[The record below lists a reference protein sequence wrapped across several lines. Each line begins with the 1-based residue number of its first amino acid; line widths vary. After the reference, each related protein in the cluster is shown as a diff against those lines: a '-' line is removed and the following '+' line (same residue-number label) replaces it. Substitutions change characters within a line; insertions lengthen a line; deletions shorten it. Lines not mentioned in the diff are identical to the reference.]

1 MAQQTSYGVEA
12 FIGDVKQI
20 LAESGAS
27 QAGLERIAERMREL
41 TRNPALTDA
50 GEQPTGNIH
59 SRGPNQGSQQGPL
72 YTDDS
77 GLTLVR
83 ARFGPEAMTPIHS
96 HGSWGVIGVY
106 RGRDQYQIWRRLDA
120 GDGAGEARVELIDER
135 ILQPGDAV
143 VLPPPPQ
150 DIHAQRGYG
159 GEPTFEFVLFGANTM
174 ILPRLYFDPAQD
186 TAKEVLPGQR

>member
-12 FIGDVKQI
+12 FIGDVRQI

-27 QAGLERIAERMREL
+27 QQGLERIAGRMREL
-41 TRNPALTDA
+41 TRNPELTGTD
-50 GEQPTGNIH
+50 EQPTGNIH
-59 SRGPNQGSQQGPL
+59 SRGPSERQQGPL
-72 YTDDS
+72 YSDET

-106 RGRDQYQIWRRLDA
+106 RGRDQYQVWRRLDA
-120 GDGAGEARVELIDER
+120 GDGAGAARVELVEER

-150 DIHAQRGYG
+150 DIHAQRGYD

-174 ILPRLYFDPAQD
+174 ILPRLYFDPEQG
-186 TAKEVLPGQR
+186 TAKEILPGQR